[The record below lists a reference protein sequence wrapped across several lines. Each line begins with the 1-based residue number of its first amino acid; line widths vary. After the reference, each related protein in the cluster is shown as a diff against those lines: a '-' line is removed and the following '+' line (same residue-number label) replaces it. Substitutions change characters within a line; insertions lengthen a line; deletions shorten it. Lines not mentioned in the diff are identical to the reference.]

1 MEQKKKKQEDVLVVR
16 DEKTGEISVVAGLD
30 ARGYPKR
37 AQAKAEHSQEFLRFD
52 RHGDAIDNFFKNFYR
67 QCKEPT
73 RFGFY
78 RVAADTVEALLPV
91 IKDLLRDPAANAEL
105 LAPHKVD
112 TSAHQQAEEQQ
123 ATEEAK
129 KENAETETEGQQA
142 AEEVKRENAGT
153 ETEEQQTAE
162 EAKKENAETETE
174 EQQAEEEVKKENA
187 ETEAEEQQAA
197 EEVKRENAET
207 EIEEQQ
213 NAEEVKK
220 ENAET
225 ETEEQQAAEEAKKE
239 NAGTETEE
247 QQNAEE
253 AKKENAETEAEG
265 QQAAE
270 AKRENAG
277 TDAEEHQV
285 AEEVKKENAET
296 ETEGQQAAE
305 EAKREN
311 TEENN
316 VEQKTDEKMEK
327 MKLKNQEQ
335 QPQAAESQAVQ
346 GQEPAQDGQ
355 PQAKTQR
362 PNLIAD
368 GDVDWKELERFGVKK
383 ENLSE
388 KDMKALMNYGKT
400 NLVTV
405 NPTFGGDSYE
415 LQARLSFQKTEDGKM
430 KLAPHFVRHEPRL
443 DIPYNG
449 YTFTDEDKK
458 NLKQTGNLGRLV
470 DVADT
475 KTGEMRPSYISI
487 DRLTNEIVDIP
498 ASKVRIP
505 DRIGLTELLKPEQD
519 ILRAGLALPKE
530 VTLKNG
536 RKFEAVLQVSAEK
549 RDVEFVPEHLWQ
561 GQSQRRGN
569 GQEKKQKSPETPD
582 TPGQQQKEDGNQE
595 NGQRRN
601 RSWTNEDGS
610 IRPIGKWKDDKFT
623 EQQKADYV
631 AGKVVVLAN
640 AKDDQ
645 GQPCTKYLKFDR
657 EKGRPL
663 TYSANPDLAQTVAP
677 SNESRTQL
685 AVNNEGKTNEATKHL
700 KEPLTQ
706 GQTAPKDDAQKQQ
719 QEKPKKSKGMKVS

>member
-37 AQAKAEHSQEFLRFD
+37 AQAKAENSQEFLRFD
-52 RHGDAIDNFFKNFYR
+52 RHGDAIDNFMRNFYR

-78 RVAADTVEALLPV
+78 RVAAETVEALLPV
-91 IKDLLRDPAANAEL
+91 IKDLLKDPVANADL

-112 TSAHQQAEEQQ
+112 TSAYQQAEEQQ
-123 ATEEAK
+123 T
-129 KENAETETEGQQA
+129 T
-142 AEEVKRENAGT
+142 
-153 ETEEQQTAE
+153 E

-174 EQQAEEEVKKENA
+174 EQQA
-187 ETEAEEQQAA
+187 AEEM
-197 EEVKRENAET
+197 KR
-207 EIEEQQ
+207 
-213 NAEEVKK
+213 

-225 ETEEQQAAEEAKKE
+225 ETEEQQ
-239 NAGTETEE
+239 T
-247 QQNAEE
+247 
-253 AKKENAETEAEG
+253 
-265 QQAAE
+265 
-270 AKRENAG
+270 
-277 TDAEEHQV
+277 
-285 AEEVKKENAET
+285 AEEVKREKAET
-296 ETEGQQAAE
+296 ETEEQQAAE

-316 VEQKTDEKMEK
+316 VEQKTDEKMEE
-327 MKLKNQEQ
+327 MKQKNQEQ
-335 QPQAAESQAVQ
+335 QQTAETQAAQ

-355 PQAKTQR
+355 TQTKPQRA
-362 PNLIAD
+362 NLIAD
-368 GDVDWKELERFGVKK
+368 GDVDWKELEQFGVKR

-400 NLVTV
+400 GLVTV
-405 NPTFGGDSYE
+405 TPTLGGENYE
-415 LQARLSFQKTEDGKM
+415 LQARLSFQKTEDGKL
-430 KLAPHFVRHEPRL
+430 KLTPHFVRHEPRL
-443 DIPYNG
+443 DIPHNG
-449 YTFTDEDKK
+449 YTFTDEDKQA
-458 NLKQTGNLGRLV
+458 LKQTGNLGRLV

-475 KTGEMRPSYISI
+475 KTGEMRLAYVSI
-487 DRLTNEIVDIP
+487 DRLTNEIVDVP
-498 ASKVRIP
+498 TNKVRIP
-505 DRIGLTELLKPEQD
+505 NRIGLTELSKAEQE

-530 VTLKNG
+530 VTLKGG
-536 RKFEAVLQVSAEK
+536 RKFEAMLQVNADK

-569 GQEKKQKSPETPD
+569 GQEKKQKSPEAPD
-582 TPGQQQKEDGNQE
+582 ATGQQQKEDGNQE

-640 AKDDQ
+640 AKDDK

-663 TYSANPDLAQTVAP
+663 TYSENPDLAQTVAP

-685 AVNNEGKTNEATKHL
+685 AVNNEGKTNEATRHV
-700 KEPLTQ
+700 KEPLQQ
-706 GQTAPKDDAQKQQ
+706 GQTAPKDDTQKQQ

>member
-1 MEQKKKKQEDVLVVR
+1 MEQKKKRQEDVLVVR

-52 RHGDAIDNFFKNFYR
+52 RHGDAIDNFFRNFYR

-91 IKDLLRDPAANAEL
+91 IKDLLKDPVANADL

-112 TSAHQQAEEQQ
+112 TSAYQQAEEQQ
-123 ATEEAK
+123 T
-129 KENAETETEGQQA
+129 T
-142 AEEVKRENAGT
+142 
-153 ETEEQQTAE
+153 E

-174 EQQAEEEVKKENA
+174 EQQ
-187 ETEAEEQQAA
+187 
-197 EEVKRENAET
+197 
-207 EIEEQQ
+207 
-213 NAEEVKK
+213 
-220 ENAET
+220 
-225 ETEEQQAAEEAKKE
+225 
-239 NAGTETEE
+239 
-247 QQNAEE
+247 
-253 AKKENAETEAEG
+253 
-265 QQAAE
+265 
-270 AKRENAG
+270 
-277 TDAEEHQV
+277 V
-285 AEEVKKENAET
+285 AEEVKK
-296 ETEGQQAAE
+296 
-305 EAKREN
+305 EN

-316 VEQKTDEKMEK
+316 VEQKTDEKMEETK
-327 MKLKNQEQ
+327 QKNQEQ
-335 QPQAAESQAVQ
+335 QPQATETQTAQ
-346 GQEPAQDGQ
+346 GQQPAQEGQ
-355 PQAKTQR
+355 AQAKPEK

-368 GDVDWKELERFGVKK
+368 SDVDWKELEQFGVKR
-383 ENLSE
+383 ENLPE

-400 NLVTV
+400 RLVTV
-405 NPTFGGDSYE
+405 EPVLGGERYE
-415 LQARLSFQKTEDGKM
+415 LQARLSLQKAEDGKL
-430 KLAPHFVRHEPRL
+430 KLTPHFVRHEPRL
-443 DIPYNG
+443 DVPYNG
-449 YTFTDEDKK
+449 YTFTDEDKQA
-458 NLKQTGNLGRLV
+458 LKQTGNLGKLV
-470 DVADT
+470 NVADT
-475 KTGEMRPSYISI
+475 KTGEMRLAYVSI
-487 DRLTNEIVDIP
+487 DRLTNEIVDVP
-498 ASKVRIP
+498 TNKVRIP
-505 DRIGLTELLKPEQD
+505 NRIGLTELSKAEQE

-530 VTLKNG
+530 VTLKGG
-536 RKFEAVLQVSAEK
+536 RKFEAMLQVNADK

-569 GQEKKQKSPETPD
+569 GQEKKQKSPEAPD
-582 TPGQQQKEDGNQE
+582 ATGQQQKEDGNQE

-640 AKDDQ
+640 AKDDK

-663 TYSANPDLAQTVAP
+663 TYSENPDLAQTVAP

-685 AVNNEGKTNEATKHL
+685 AVNNEGKTNEATRHV
-700 KEPLTQ
+700 KEPLQQ

>member
-52 RHGDAIDNFFKNFYR
+52 RHGDAIDNFMRNFYR

-91 IKDLLRDPAANAEL
+91 IKDLLKDPVANADL

-112 TSAHQQAEEQQ
+112 TSVYQQAEEQQ

-129 KENAETETEGQQA
+129 KENAETETE
-142 AEEVKRENAGT
+142 
-153 ETEEQQTAE
+153 EQ
-162 EAKKENAETETE
+162 
-174 EQQAEEEVKKENA
+174 
-187 ETEAEEQQAA
+187 
-197 EEVKRENAET
+197 
-207 EIEEQQ
+207 
-213 NAEEVKK
+213 
-220 ENAET
+220 
-225 ETEEQQAAEEAKKE
+225 
-239 NAGTETEE
+239 
-247 QQNAEE
+247 
-253 AKKENAETEAEG
+253 
-265 QQAAE
+265 
-270 AKRENAG
+270 
-277 TDAEEHQV
+277 QV
-285 AEEVKKENAET
+285 AEEVKKEN
-296 ETEGQQAAE
+296 
-305 EAKREN
+305 
-311 TEENN
+311 TEENY
-316 VEQKTDEKMEK
+316 VEQKTDEKMEE
-327 MKLKNQEQ
+327 MKQKNQEQ
-335 QPQAAESQAVQ
+335 QPQAAETQTAQ
-346 GQEPAQDGQ
+346 GQQPPQEGQ
-355 PQAKTQR
+355 AQAKPEK

-368 GDVDWKELERFGVKK
+368 SDVDWKELEQFGVKR

-400 NLVTV
+400 RLVTV
-405 NPTFGGDSYE
+405 EPVLGGERYE
-415 LQARLSFQKTEDGKM
+415 LQARLSLQKAEDGKL
-430 KLAPHFVRHEPRL
+430 KLTPHFVRHEPRL
-443 DIPYNG
+443 DVPYNG
-449 YTFTDEDKK
+449 YTFTDEDKQA
-458 NLKQTGNLGRLV
+458 LKQTGNLGKLV
-470 DVADT
+470 NVADT
-475 KTGEMRPSYISI
+475 KTGEMRLAYVSI
-487 DRLTNEIVDIP
+487 DRLTNEIVDVP
-498 ASKVRIP
+498 TNKVRIP
-505 DRIGLTELLKPEQD
+505 NRIGLTELSKAEQE

-530 VTLKNG
+530 VTLKGG
-536 RKFEAVLQVSAEK
+536 RKFEAMLQVNADK

-569 GQEKKQKSPETPD
+569 GQEKKQKSPEAPD
-582 TPGQQQKEDGNQE
+582 ATGQQQKEDGNLE

-640 AKDDQ
+640 AKDDK

-663 TYSANPDLAQTVAP
+663 TYSENPDLAQTVAP

-685 AVNNEGKTNEATKHL
+685 AVNNEGKTNEATRHV
-700 KEPLTQ
+700 KEPLQQ
-706 GQTAPKDDAQKQQ
+706 GQTAPKDDTQKQQ

>member
-52 RHGDAIDNFFKNFYR
+52 RHGDAIDNFMRNFYR

-78 RVAADTVEALLPV
+78 RVAADTMEALLPV
-91 IKDLLRDPAANAEL
+91 IKDLLKDPVANADL

-112 TSAHQQAEEQQ
+112 TSAYQQAEEQQ
-123 ATEEAK
+123 
-129 KENAETETEGQQA
+129 
-142 AEEVKRENAGT
+142 V
-153 ETEEQQTAE
+153 AE

-174 EQQAEEEVKKENA
+174 EQL
-187 ETEAEEQQAA
+187 T
-197 EEVKRENAET
+197 
-207 EIEEQQ
+207 
-213 NAEEVKK
+213 AEEVKK

-225 ETEEQQAAEEAKKE
+225 ETEEQQAAEEMKRE
-239 NAGTETEE
+239 NAETETEE
-247 QQNAEE
+247 QQAAEE
-253 AKKENAETEAEG
+253 AKRENAETEAEG

-270 AKRENAG
+270 
-277 TDAEEHQV
+277 
-285 AEEVKKENAET
+285 EVKK
-296 ETEGQQAAE
+296 
-305 EAKREN
+305 EN

-316 VEQKTDEKMEK
+316 VEQKTDEKMEE
-327 MKLKNQEQ
+327 MKQKNQEQ
-335 QPQAAESQAVQ
+335 QPQATETQ
-346 GQEPAQDGQ
+346 PAQEGQ
-355 PQAKTQR
+355 AQAKPEK

-368 GDVDWKELERFGVKK
+368 SDVDWKELEQFGVKR

-400 NLVTV
+400 RLVTV
-405 NPTFGGDSYE
+405 EPVLGGERYE
-415 LQARLSFQKTEDGKM
+415 LQARLSLQKAEDGKL
-430 KLAPHFVRHEPRL
+430 KLTPHFVRHEPRL
-443 DIPYNG
+443 DVPYNG
-449 YTFTDEDKK
+449 YTFTDEDKQA
-458 NLKQTGNLGRLV
+458 LKQTGNLGKLV
-470 DVADT
+470 NVADT
-475 KTGEMRPSYISI
+475 KTGEMRLAYVSI
-487 DRLTNEIVDIP
+487 DRLTNEIVDVP
-498 ASKVRIP
+498 TNKVRIP
-505 DRIGLTELLKPEQD
+505 NRIGLTELSKAEQE

-530 VTLKNG
+530 VTLKGG
-536 RKFEAVLQVSAEK
+536 RKFEAMLQVNADK

-561 GQSQRRGN
+561 GQSQRLGN
-569 GQEKKQKSPETPD
+569 GQEKKQKSPEAPD
-582 TPGQQQKEDGNQE
+582 ATGQQQKEDGNQE

-640 AKDDQ
+640 AKDDK

-663 TYSANPDLAQTVAP
+663 TYSENPDLAQTVAP

-685 AVNNEGKTNEATKHL
+685 AVNNEGKTNEATRHV
-700 KEPLTQ
+700 KEPLQQ

>member
-1 MEQKKKKQEDVLVVR
+1 MEQKKKKEEDVLVVR

-30 ARGYPKR
+30 GKGYPKR
-37 AQAKAEHSQEFLRFD
+37 IPPKAEHSQEFLRFD
-52 RHGDAIDNFFKNFYR
+52 RHGDAIDNFFRNFYR

-78 RVAADTVEALLPV
+78 RVAADMVEALLPV
-91 IKDLLRDPAANAEL
+91 IKDLLRDPAANTEL

-112 TSAHQQAEEQQ
+112 TSAYQQAEEQQ
-123 ATEEAK
+123 AAEEVK
-129 KENAETETEGQQA
+129 KENAETEAVEQQA
-142 AEEVKRENAGT
+142 
-153 ETEEQQTAE
+153 AE

-174 EQQAEEEVKKENA
+174 EQQA
-187 ETEAEEQQAA
+187 
-197 EEVKRENAET
+197 
-207 EIEEQQ
+207 
-213 NAEEVKK
+213 AEEVKK

-225 ETEEQQAAEEAKKE
+225 ETEEQQA
-239 NAGTETEE
+239 T
-247 QQNAEE
+247 EE
-253 AKKENAETEAEG
+253 AKKENAETEAE
-265 QQAAE
+265 E
-270 AKRENAG
+270 
-277 TDAEEHQV
+277 
-285 AEEVKKENAET
+285 
-296 ETEGQQAAE
+296 QQAAE

-311 TEENN
+311 TEEDN
-316 VEQKTDEKMEK
+316 VEQQTNEKMEE
-327 MKLKNQEQ
+327 MKQENQEQ
-335 QPQAAESQAVQ
+335 QPQAAESQAV
-346 GQEPAQDGQ
+346 QEPAQDGQ

-569 GQEKKQKSPETPD
+569 GQEKKQKSQETPD
-582 TPGQQQKEDGNQE
+582 TPGQQQKEAGSQE

-706 GQTAPKDDAQKQQ
+706 GQTAPKDDAQKKQQ
-719 QEKPKKSKGMKVS
+719 TKKSKGMKVS

>member
-1 MEQKKKKQEDVLVVR
+1 MGGCGQACSITNKINQSMEQKKKKEEDVLVVR

-30 ARGYPKR
+30 GKGYPKR
-37 AQAKAEHSQEFLRFD
+37 AQAKAEHSQEFLHFD

-78 RVAADTVEALLPV
+78 RVAADMVEALLPV

-112 TSAHQQAEEQQ
+112 TSAYQQQS
-123 ATEEAK
+123 EAQ
-129 KENAETETEGQQA
+129 TEGQMP
-142 AEEVKRENAGT
+142 E
-153 ETEEQQTAE
+153 
-162 EAKKENAETETE
+162 
-174 EQQAEEEVKKENA
+174 
-187 ETEAEEQQAA
+187 A
-197 EEVKRENAET
+197 EEVKRENAEEVEQKADET
-207 EIEEQQ
+207 TEQQ
-213 NAEEVKK
+213 S
-220 ENAET
+220 
-225 ETEEQQAAEEAKKE
+225 EA
-239 NAGTETEE
+239 
-247 QQNAEE
+247 QI
-253 AKKENAETEAEG
+253 EG
-265 QQAAE
+265 QMPE
-270 AKRENAG
+270 
-277 TDAEEHQV
+277 
-285 AEEVKKENAET
+285 
-296 ETEGQQAAE
+296 AE

-311 TEENN
+311 AED
-316 VEQKTDEKMEK
+316 VEQKADETTEQQSEAQIEGQMPEAEKAKRENTQENDVEQQTNEKMEE
-327 MKLKNQEQ
+327 MKQKNQEQ
-335 QPQAAESQAVQ
+335 
-346 GQEPAQDGQ
+346 Q

-400 NLVTV
+400 DLVTV

-415 LQARLSFQKTEDGKM
+415 LQARLSFQKTEDGKL

-443 DIPYNG
+443 DIPHNG

-505 DRIGLTELLKPEQD
+505 DRIGLTELSEQEKD
-519 ILRAGLALPKE
+519 ILRAGFALPKE
-530 VTLKNG
+530 VTLRNG
-536 RKFEAVLQVSAEK
+536 RKFEALLQVNADR
-549 RDVEFVPEHLWQ
+549 RDVEFVPGQ
-561 GQSQRRGN
+561 PRQQQSQRQGN
-569 GQEKKQKSPETPD
+569 GQEKKQENPD
-582 TPGQQQKEDGNQE
+582 TAGQQQKEAWSQE

-610 IRPIGKWKDDKFT
+610 IRPIGKWKDDIFT

-631 AGKVVVLAN
+631 AGKTVVLAN

-663 TYSANPDLAQTVAP
+663 TYSENPDLAQTVAP
-677 SNESRTQL
+677 SNESHTQL

-706 GQTAPKDDAQKQQ
+706 GQTAPKDDAQQKQQ
-719 QEKPKKSKGMKVS
+719 TKKSKGMKVS

>member
-1 MEQKKKKQEDVLVVR
+1 MEQKKKKEEDVLVVR

-30 ARGYPKR
+30 AKGYPKR
-37 AQAKAEHSQEFLRFD
+37 AQAKAEHSQAFLRFD

-67 QCKEPT
+67 QCKEST

-91 IKDLLRDPAANAEL
+91 IKDLLRDPAANADL

-123 ATEEAK
+123 TTEEAK
-129 KENAETETEGQQA
+129 K
-142 AEEVKRENAGT
+142 ENAGT
-153 ETEEQQTAE
+153 ETEEQQ
-162 EAKKENAETETE
+162 N
-174 EQQAEEEVKKENA
+174 
-187 ETEAEEQQAA
+187 A
-197 EEVKRENAET
+197 EEVKR
-207 EIEEQQ
+207 
-213 NAEEVKK
+213 

-239 NAGTETEE
+239 NA
-247 QQNAEE
+247 
-253 AKKENAETEAEG
+253 ETEAEE
-265 QQAAE
+265 Q
-270 AKRENAG
+270 
-277 TDAEEHQV
+277 QV

-296 ETEGQQAAE
+296 ETEEQQVAEEVKRENAGTEAEEQQVAE

-316 VEQKTDEKMEK
+316 VEQKTDEKMEE
-327 MKLKNQEQ
+327 MKQKNQEQ
-335 QPQAAESQAVQ
+335 QPQAAETQTAQ
-346 GQEPAQDGQ
+346 GQQPAQEGQ
-355 PQAKTQR
+355 AQAKPEK

-368 GDVDWKELERFGVKK
+368 SDVDWKELEQFGVKK

-400 NLVTV
+400 RLVTV
-405 NPTFGGDSYE
+405 EPVLGGERYE
-415 LQARLSFQKTEDGKM
+415 LQARLSLQKAEDGKL
-430 KLAPHFVRHEPRL
+430 KLTPHFVRHEPRL
-443 DIPYNG
+443 DVPYNG
-449 YTFTDEDKK
+449 YTFTDEDKQA
-458 NLKQTGNLGRLV
+458 LKQTGNLGKLV
-470 DVADT
+470 NVADT
-475 KTGEMRPSYISI
+475 KTGEMRLAYVSI
-487 DRLTNEIVDIP
+487 DRLTNEIVDVP
-498 ASKVRIP
+498 TNKVRIP
-505 DRIGLTELLKPEQD
+505 NRIGLTELSKAEQE

-530 VTLKNG
+530 VTLKGG
-536 RKFEAVLQVSAEK
+536 RKFEAMLQVNADK

-569 GQEKKQKSPETPD
+569 GQEKKQKSPEAPD
-582 TPGQQQKEDGNQE
+582 ATGQQQKEDGNQE
-595 NGQRRN
+595 NEQRRN

-640 AKDDQ
+640 AKDDR

-663 TYSANPDLAQTVAP
+663 TYSENPDLAQTVAP

-685 AVNNEGKTNEATKHL
+685 AVNNEGKTNEATRHV
-700 KEPLTQ
+700 KEPLQQ
-706 GQTAPKDDAQKQQ
+706 GQTAPKDDTQKQQ

>member
-1 MEQKKKKQEDVLVVR
+1 MIGNFQDEKKKCLYGWLPAGLFNNQPIKNQSMEQKKKKEEDVLVVR
-16 DEKTGEISVVAGLD
+16 DEKSGEISVVAGLD
-30 ARGYPKR
+30 GKGYPKR
-37 AQAKAEHSQEFLRFD
+37 IPPKAEHSQEFLRFD
-52 RHGDAIDNFFKNFYR
+52 RHGDAIDNFFRNFYR

-78 RVAADTVEALLPV
+78 RVAADMVEALLPV

-112 TSAHQQAEEQQ
+112 TSAYQQAEEQQ
-123 ATEEAK
+123 A
-129 KENAETETEGQQA
+129 
-142 AEEVKRENAGT
+142 
-153 ETEEQQTAE
+153 AE

-187 ETEAEEQQAA
+187 ETETEEQQA
-197 EEVKRENAET
+197 
-207 EIEEQQ
+207 
-213 NAEEVKK
+213 AEEVKK

-225 ETEEQQAAEEAKKE
+225 EAEEQQA
-239 NAGTETEE
+239 TEE
-247 QQNAEE
+247 V
-253 AKKENAETEAEG
+253 KRENAETEAVE
-265 QQAAE
+265 
-270 AKRENAG
+270 
-277 TDAEEHQV
+277 
-285 AEEVKKENAET
+285 
-296 ETEGQQAAE
+296 QQAAE

-311 TEENN
+311 TEEDN
-316 VEQKTDEKMEK
+316 VEQQTNEKMEE
-327 MKLKNQEQ
+327 MKQENQEQ
-335 QPQAAESQAVQ
+335 QPQATETQAVQ

-368 GDVDWKELERFGVKK
+368 GDVDWKELERFGVKR

-415 LQARLSFQKTEDGKM
+415 LQARLSFQKTEDGAL
-430 KLAPHFVRHEPRL
+430 KLTPHFVRHEPRL
-443 DIPYNG
+443 DIPHNG

-458 NLKQTGNLGRLV
+458 KLKQTGNLGRLV

-549 RDVEFVPEHLWQ
+549 RDVEFVPEYLWQ

-569 GQEKKQKSPETPD
+569 GQEKKQQSPEAPD
-582 TPGQQQKEDGNQE
+582 APGQQQKEAGSQE

-610 IRPIGKWKDDKFT
+610 IRPIGKWKDDIFT

-631 AGKVVVLAN
+631 AGKTVVLAN

-645 GQPCTKYLKFDR
+645 GQPCTKYLKFNR

-663 TYSANPDLAQTVAP
+663 TYSENPDLAQTVAP

-685 AVNNEGKTNEATKHL
+685 AVNNEGKINEATKHL

-706 GQTAPKDDAQKQQ
+706 GQTAPKDDAQQKQQ
-719 QEKPKKSKGMKVS
+719 TKKSKGMKVS

>member
-30 ARGYPKR
+30 AKGYPKR

-91 IKDLLRDPAANAEL
+91 IKDLLKDPVANADL

-112 TSAHQQAEEQQ
+112 TSAYQQVAEV
-123 ATEEAK
+123 K
-129 KENAETETEGQQA
+129 RENAETEAEGQQA
-142 AEEVKRENAGT
+142 AEE
-153 ETEEQQTAE
+153 
-162 EAKKENAETETE
+162 AKKEKAETET
-174 EQQAEEEVKKENA
+174 
-187 ETEAEEQQAA
+187 EEQQAA

-207 EIEEQQ
+207 ETEEHQV
-213 NAEEVKK
+213 AEEVKK

-239 NAGTETEE
+239 NAETETEE
-247 QQNAEE
+247 QQN
-253 AKKENAETEAEG
+253 
-265 QQAAE
+265 
-270 AKRENAG
+270 
-277 TDAEEHQV
+277 

-296 ETEGQQAAE
+296 ETEEQQAEEEAKKENAGTETEEQQAAKETKKENAGTETEEQQAAE
-305 EAKREN
+305 EAKKEN

-327 MKLKNQEQ
+327 MKQKNQEQ

-569 GQEKKQKSPETPD
+569 GQEKKQKSPEAPD
-582 TPGQQQKEDGNQE
+582 TPGQQQKEAGSQE

-706 GQTAPKDDAQKQQ
+706 GQTTPKGDAQKKQQ
-719 QEKPKKSKGMKVS
+719 TKKSKGMKVS

>member
-78 RVAADTVEALLPV
+78 RVAADMVEALLPV
-91 IKDLLRDPAANAEL
+91 IKDLLKDPVANADL

-112 TSAHQQAEEQQ
+112 TSAYQQAEEQQ

-129 KENAETETEGQQA
+129 KENAETEAEGQQA
-142 AEEVKRENAGT
+142 AEEVKRENAETETEEQQTTEEAKKENAGT
-153 ETEEQQTAE
+153 ETEEQQAAE

-174 EQQAEEEVKKENA
+174 EQQATEEVKKENA
-187 ETEAEEQQAA
+187 EAEAEEQQAAEEAKKENGETEAEEQQAA
-197 EEVKRENAET
+197 EEVKKENAGTET
-207 EIEEQQ
+207 EEQQ
-213 NAEEVKK
+213 AAEEAKK

-239 NAGTETEE
+239 NAGTEAEE
-247 QQNAEE
+247 QQA
-253 AKKENAETEAEG
+253 T
-265 QQAAE
+265 E

-277 TDAEEHQV
+277 TDA
-285 AEEVKKENAET
+285 
-296 ETEGQQAAE
+296 EGQQAAE

-335 QPQAAESQAVQ
+335 QPQAAETQAVQ

-519 ILRAGLALPKE
+519 ILRAGLALSKE

-569 GQEKKQKSPETPD
+569 GQEKKQKSPEAPD
-582 TPGQQQKEDGNQE
+582 ATGQQQKEAGSQE
-595 NGQRRN
+595 NGQRSN

-706 GQTAPKDDAQKQQ
+706 GQTAPKDDTQKQQ

>member
-91 IKDLLRDPAANAEL
+91 IKDLLKDPVANADL
-105 LAPHKVD
+105 LAPHNVD
-112 TSAHQQAEEQQ
+112 TSAYQQAEEQQ
-123 ATEEAK
+123 AE
-129 KENAETETEGQQA
+129 
-142 AEEVKRENAGT
+142 
-153 ETEEQQTAE
+153 
-162 EAKKENAETETE
+162 
-174 EQQAEEEVKKENA
+174 
-187 ETEAEEQQAA
+187 
-197 EEVKRENAET
+197 
-207 EIEEQQ
+207 
-213 NAEEVKK
+213 EEVKK

-225 ETEEQQAAEEAKKE
+225 ETEEQQAAEE
-239 NAGTETEE
+239 
-247 QQNAEE
+247 
-253 AKKENAETEAEG
+253 
-265 QQAAE
+265 
-270 AKRENAG
+270 
-277 TDAEEHQV
+277 
-285 AEEVKKENAET
+285 VKKENAET
-296 ETEGQQAAE
+296 ETEEQQVAE
-305 EAKREN
+305 EVKREN
-311 TEENN
+311 TEEDN
-316 VEQKTDEKMEK
+316 VEQQTNEKIEE
-327 MKLKNQEQ
+327 MKQKNQEQ
-335 QPQAAESQAVQ
+335 QPQATETQTAQ
-346 GQEPAQDGQ
+346 GQQPAQEGQ
-355 PQAKTQR
+355 AQAKPEK

-368 GDVDWKELERFGVKK
+368 SDVDWKELERFGVKK

-400 NLVTV
+400 RLVTV
-405 NPTFGGDSYE
+405 EPVLGGERYE
-415 LQARLSFQKTEDGKM
+415 LQARLSLQKAEDGKM
-430 KLAPHFVRHEPRL
+430 KLTPHFVRHEPRL

-475 KTGEMRPSYISI
+475 KTGEMRLAYVSI

-498 ASKVRIP
+498 ASKIRIP

-530 VTLKNG
+530 VTLKGG
-536 RKFEAVLQVSAEK
+536 RKFEAMLQVNADK

-569 GQEKKQKSPETPD
+569 GQEKKQKSPEAPD
-582 TPGQQQKEDGNQE
+582 ATGQQQKEAGSQE
-595 NGQRRN
+595 NGQHRN

-706 GQTAPKDDAQKQQ
+706 GQTAPKDDAQKKQQ
-719 QEKPKKSKGMKVS
+719 TKKSKGMKVS

>member
-52 RHGDAIDNFFKNFYR
+52 RHGDAIDNFMRNFYR

-91 IKDLLRDPAANAEL
+91 IKDLLKDPVANADL

-112 TSAHQQAEEQQ
+112 TSAYQQAEE
-123 ATEEAK
+123 
-129 KENAETETEGQQA
+129 
-142 AEEVKRENAGT
+142 
-153 ETEEQQTAE
+153 
-162 EAKKENAETETE
+162 
-174 EQQAEEEVKKENA
+174 
-187 ETEAEEQQAA
+187 
-197 EEVKRENAET
+197 
-207 EIEEQQ
+207 
-213 NAEEVKK
+213 
-220 ENAET
+220 
-225 ETEEQQAAEEAKKE
+225 
-239 NAGTETEE
+239 
-247 QQNAEE
+247 
-253 AKKENAETEAEG
+253 
-265 QQAAE
+265 
-270 AKRENAG
+270 
-277 TDAEEHQV
+277 
-285 AEEVKKENAET
+285 
-296 ETEGQQAAE
+296 QQAAE

-316 VEQKTDEKMEK
+316 VEQKTDEKMEE
-327 MKLKNQEQ
+327 MKQKNQEQ
-335 QPQAAESQAVQ
+335 QPQAAETQTAQ
-346 GQEPAQDGQ
+346 GQQPAQEGQ
-355 PQAKTQR
+355 AQAKPEK

-368 GDVDWKELERFGVKK
+368 SDVDWKELEQFGVKR

-400 NLVTV
+400 RLVTV
-405 NPTFGGDSYE
+405 EPVLGGERYE
-415 LQARLSFQKTEDGKM
+415 LQARLSLQKAEDGKL
-430 KLAPHFVRHEPRL
+430 KLTPHFVRHEPRL
-443 DIPYNG
+443 DVPYNG
-449 YTFTDEDKK
+449 YTFTDEDKQA
-458 NLKQTGNLGRLV
+458 LKQTGNLGKLV
-470 DVADT
+470 NVADT
-475 KTGEMRPSYISI
+475 KTGEMRLAYVSI
-487 DRLTNEIVDIP
+487 DRLTNEIVDVP
-498 ASKVRIP
+498 TNKVRIP
-505 DRIGLTELLKPEQD
+505 NRIGLTELSKAEQE

-530 VTLKNG
+530 VTLKGG
-536 RKFEAVLQVSAEK
+536 RKFEAMLQVNADK

-569 GQEKKQKSPETPD
+569 GQEKKQKSPEAPD
-582 TPGQQQKEDGNQE
+582 ATGQQQKEDGNQE

-640 AKDDQ
+640 AKDDK

-663 TYSANPDLAQTVAP
+663 TYSENPDLAQTVAS

-685 AVNNEGKTNEATKHL
+685 AVNNEGKTNEATRHV
-700 KEPLTQ
+700 KEPLQQ
-706 GQTAPKDDAQKQQ
+706 GQTAPKDDTQKQQ

>member
-52 RHGDAIDNFFKNFYR
+52 RHGDAIDNFMRNFYR

-78 RVAADTVEALLPV
+78 RVAAETVEALLPV
-91 IKDLLRDPAANAEL
+91 IKDLLKDPVANADL
-105 LAPHKVD
+105 LVPHKVD
-112 TSAHQQAEEQQ
+112 TSAYQQAEEQQ

-129 KENAETETEGQQA
+129 KENAETETE
-142 AEEVKRENAGT
+142 E
-153 ETEEQQTAE
+153 
-162 EAKKENAETETE
+162 
-174 EQQAEEEVKKENA
+174 
-187 ETEAEEQQAA
+187 
-197 EEVKRENAET
+197 
-207 EIEEQQ
+207 
-213 NAEEVKK
+213 
-220 ENAET
+220 
-225 ETEEQQAAEEAKKE
+225 
-239 NAGTETEE
+239 
-247 QQNAEE
+247 
-253 AKKENAETEAEG
+253 
-265 QQAAE
+265 
-270 AKRENAG
+270 
-277 TDAEEHQV
+277 
-285 AEEVKKENAET
+285 
-296 ETEGQQAAE
+296 QQAAE

-316 VEQKTDEKMEK
+316 VEQKTDEKMEE
-327 MKLKNQEQ
+327 MKQKNQEQ
-335 QPQAAESQAVQ
+335 QPQATETQTAQ
-346 GQEPAQDGQ
+346 GQQPAQEGQ
-355 PQAKTQR
+355 AQAKPEK

-368 GDVDWKELERFGVKK
+368 SDVDWKELEQFGVKR

-400 NLVTV
+400 RLVTV
-405 NPTFGGDSYE
+405 EPVLGGERYE
-415 LQARLSFQKTEDGKM
+415 LQARLSLQKAEDGKL
-430 KLAPHFVRHEPRL
+430 KLTPHFVRHEPRL
-443 DIPYNG
+443 DVPYNG
-449 YTFTDEDKK
+449 YTFTDEDKQA
-458 NLKQTGNLGRLV
+458 LKQTGNLGKLV
-470 DVADT
+470 NVADT
-475 KTGEMRPSYISI
+475 KTGEMRLAYVSI
-487 DRLTNEIVDIP
+487 DRLTNEIVDVP
-498 ASKVRIP
+498 TNKVRIP
-505 DRIGLTELLKPEQD
+505 NRIGLTELSKAEQE

-530 VTLKNG
+530 VTLKGG
-536 RKFEAVLQVSAEK
+536 RKFEAMLQVNADK

-569 GQEKKQKSPETPD
+569 GQEKKQKSPEAPD
-582 TPGQQQKEDGNQE
+582 ATGQQQKEDGNQE

-601 RSWTNEDGS
+601 RSWTSEDGS

-640 AKDDQ
+640 AKDDK

-663 TYSANPDLAQTVAP
+663 TYSENPDLAQTVAP

-685 AVNNEGKTNEATKHL
+685 AVNNEGKTNEATRHV
-700 KEPLTQ
+700 KEPLQQ
-706 GQTAPKDDAQKQQ
+706 GQTAPKDDTQKQQ